1 VATHQNVLTLLQIYF
16 VKNDF
21 GKSQEMQQKHVG
33 LWALAGCQSH
43 IVEGPIH
50 EFHEN
55 WTAALV
61 TATVEPEI
69 QVKSKYEYKGVAH
82 Y

>member
-1 VATHQNVLTLLQIYF
+1 
-16 VKNDF
+16 
-21 GKSQEMQQKHVG
+21 MQQKHVG

-69 QVKSKYEYKGVAH
+69 QLKSKYEYKGVAH